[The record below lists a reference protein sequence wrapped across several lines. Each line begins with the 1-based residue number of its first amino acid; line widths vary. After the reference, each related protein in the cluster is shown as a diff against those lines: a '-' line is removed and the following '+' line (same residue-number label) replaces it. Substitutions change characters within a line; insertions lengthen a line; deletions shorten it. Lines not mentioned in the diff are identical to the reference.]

1 MKKGNIIASII
12 VIITSLFFYF
22 NTMNF
27 KKLDNQIIGASFMPR
42 FYTTLLVILSI
53 ILIIKNLSGSE
64 NKVEN
69 SKKYF
74 RYSIITMLFIL
85 TYLIIIPVVGFYSST
100 ILLVFTL
107 LYFAKLKNKVLLV
120 SIPIGTSI
128 FIFLFFQLAL
138 NVIMPTGLIF

>member
-107 LYFAKLKNKVLLV
+107 LY
-120 SIPIGTSI
+120 
-128 FIFLFFQLAL
+128 
-138 NVIMPTGLIF
+138 